1 MLNRILALLILSA
14 AAALAQTPVVTEI
27 LNNYSLLNPGT
38 VAQGAIFI
46 VKGSNLSDFTTGLQ
60 DVPLKTTLQGV
71 RMVVTVAGVITFAPM
86 YYVLPQQLAGILPS
100 AMPTGTGTLVIR
112 NNGKNSAPTPITV
125 VRSAFG
131 VLTVSGAGSGT
142 ARVQDASQ
150 AYQEL
155 LSTRSTNPGN
165 FLVFYGSGVG
175 PVSGDETI
183 TQVQADQTGI
193 PISVTIGGRA
203 AQVFYRGRTAFPGL
217 DQINV
222 QVPTLDA
229 ASYGC
234 SVPVVITTNG
244 VQANSTTIPVAQ
256 SGANCS
262 VAGGS
267 STTPTQQEIDRW
279 TAAGSFTNGTL
290 SLTRTTQYS
299 VTEALPG
306 VPGGTTITKTDGFEA
321 AFNRASG
328 DIGRYLRGETQPALG
343 ACVVNRTAA
352 PPALT
357 LVPLDAGPS
366 ITVSGPGTFQT
377 AARTG
382 LAYVSR
388 PPGLF
393 LNAGRYTFNSSGGP
407 AVSAFN
413 GTLDVAQEL
422 IVTNP
427 DDFKLIVRGTGVT
440 VRWTGGDPAL
450 PVQIA
455 GSSIPVN
462 ADGTQGAAVTFQCQ
476 ANAADG
482 RFTVPAN
489 ILSQLPASGS
499 FSGAGLSLLLR
510 GSFTVTASGKS
521 SRLTAP
527 GLDYLIANN
536 SWTWSVATEYR

>member
-1 MLNRILALLILSA
+1 MKRIVALLAFSA
-14 AAALAQTPVVTEI
+14 TAAFAQPPVITEI
-27 LNNYSLLNPGT
+27 LNNYSLANSGT

-46 VKGSNLSDFTTGLQ
+46 VKGTNLSDFTTGLQ
-60 DVPLKTTLQGV
+60 EIPLDTTLQGV
-71 RMVVTVAGVITFAPM
+71 HMVVTVAGVTTFAPM

-100 AMPTGTGTLVIR
+100 ATPVGNGTLVIR

-131 VLTVSGAGSGT
+131 VLTVSGAGSGS

-150 AYQEL
+150 GYQEL

-183 TQVQADQTGI
+183 RQVQTDLTGI
-193 PISVTIGGRA
+193 ATTVTIGGRP

-256 SGANCS
+256 SGATCS
-262 VAGGS
+262 VTGGS
-267 STTPTQQEIDRW
+267 GTAPTQQEIDRW
-279 TAAGSFTNGTL
+279 TSAGSFTNGTL

-328 DIGRYLRGETQPALG
+328 DIGRYLRGDTQPGLG

-352 PPALT
+352 SPAWT

-366 ITVSGPGTFQT
+366 VTVSGPGTFQT
-377 AARTG
+377 AARSG
-382 LAYVSR
+382 LLYVAR
-388 PPGLF
+388 PPGPF
-393 LNAGRYTFNSSGGP
+393 LSAGRYTFNSSGGP
-407 AVSAFN
+407 AVSAFS

-427 DDFKLIVRGTGVT
+427 DDFKLIVRGGGVT

-450 PVQIA
+450 PMQIT
-455 GSSIPVN
+455 GSSIPIN
-462 ADGTQGAAVTFQCQ
+462 ADGTQGAAVSFLCL

-482 RFTVPAN
+482 RFTFPAN

-499 FSGAGLSLLLR
+499 FSGAAFTLLLR
-510 GSFTVTASGKS
+510 GSFTVTAVGKG
-521 SRLTAP
+521 SRLAAP
-527 GLDYLIANN
+527 GLDYLVANN